1 MRRFVRPL
9 LNLAILA
16 GLILAAWPVGQTLYG
31 VWNQRALAVRFAS
44 DSSRGAEEKR
54 SGGEGSNQ
62 AKTAK
67 KSRKAEA
74 ISSAPRLLRSSA
86 GAEKRAAKPPWR
98 LTRLS
103 IPDINLETFVVQGMD
118 DASLRRGPGHDPN
131 SSLPGEGNCV
141 VAGHRNVYGSFFY
154 RLDELLPGAL
164 ITLENRDGRFDY
176 IVDAVFVTPASNLTI
191 LQPPPA
197 GAPPVLTLITC
208 TLPHSNNRIILQAK
222 LSSEL

>member
-9 LNLAILA
+9 LNLAIFA

-31 VWNQRALAVRFAS
+31 VWNQRTLAAHFA
-44 DSSRGAEEKR
+44 REGEKGR
-54 SGGEGSNQ
+54 AGERELKQ
-62 AKTAK
+62 RKTATPQTK
-67 KSRKAEA
+67 VNHSPSPALPFSPSRAK
-74 ISSAPRLLRSSA
+74 P
-86 GAEKRAAKPPWR
+86 AAKPPWR

-131 SSLPGEGNCV
+131 SSPPGAGNCV

-176 IVDAVFVTPASNLTI
+176 IVNSVFVTPASNLTV
-191 LQPPPA
+191 LQPPTA

-208 TLPHSNNRIILQAK
+208 TLPHSNNRIILQAN
-222 LSSEL
+222 LSSE